1 MFPLERNQV
10 IYRDTNIGHILDQF
24 KLPLFQHTKNEL
36 HVNEIYDSMKRYC
49 VHEFYHLLQ
58 NGFTRWTTLACEFES
73 HPG

>member
-1 MFPLERNQV
+1 MV
-10 IYRDTNIGHILDQF
+10 ILIFDILDQF
-24 KLPLFQHTKNEL
+24 KLPLFQRTKNEL

-58 NGFTRWTTLACEFES
+58 NGFTRWTTLAGEFKS